1 MIPIYID
8 YSRIGPFNLKVTL
21 KIEGG
26 FMMKT
31 DWYMVFLYF
40 VMMLIIGFFVFNNS
54 VSTLIFGI
62 SGATI
67 GWILHTNK
75 TQEECRKSN

>member
-1 MIPIYID
+1 
-8 YSRIGPFNLKVTL
+8 
-21 KIEGG
+21 
-26 FMMKT
+26 MKT
-31 DWYMVFLYF
+31 DWYMVSLYS
-40 VMMLIIGFFVFNNS
+40 VMMLIVGYFVFDNL

-75 TQEECRKSN
+75 IRKKCKEFD